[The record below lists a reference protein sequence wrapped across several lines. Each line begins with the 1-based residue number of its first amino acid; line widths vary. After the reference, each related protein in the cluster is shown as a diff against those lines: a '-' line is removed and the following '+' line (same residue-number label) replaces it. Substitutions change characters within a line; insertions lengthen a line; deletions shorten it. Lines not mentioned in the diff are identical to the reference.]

1 MPPVPSKPLLG
12 LLRPFLLPFAP
23 LLLLPLASC
32 AGKPPP
38 LTSLVIPVAQSLRE
52 PCPRPAAEFV
62 TVGDLAAFTVRQ
74 EAAISICDARRGAAV
89 ATIDAAN
96 AMQAQLAKALK
107 PKPWWH
113 VWP

>member
-1 MPPVPSKPLLG
+1 MSSKPLLG
-12 LLRPFLLPFAP
+12 LLRPFLLAFG
-23 LLLLPLASC
+23 LLPLTLLPGC
-32 AGKPPP
+32 AGKPPLP
-38 LTSLVIPVAQSLRE
+38 MGLKIPVAQSLRE
-52 PCPRPAAEFV
+52 PCPRPEAEFV

-96 AMQAQLAKALK
+96 AMQAQFAKALK

-113 VWP
+113 IWP